1 MTLLGL
7 PLAQLALAVGGA
19 AGLITLLYILK
30 LRRRRVTVPFA
41 ALWDRVELE
50 RESTSLFRRLKRL
63 LSLLAQ
69 LMILLLLGGAL
80 ADPRLD
86 QGLLQGRDMILL
98 IDASGSMQAT
108 DGAEGPDGKPR
119 ARLQE
124 ALTRAREVVRGM
136 GGADR
141 LMLVRMAAHATP
153 LSTFTGDQK
162 ALLRALD
169 GLRAADTAADLPRAL
184 QFCADAL
191 RQREN
196 PLLVLISDGAFPAE
210 QLEQVKRS
218 PAATDAGPSGKRQGG
233 GDGSRLDR
241 IDLTGVEVRYL
252 PVGSP
257 AEDNVGIV
265 AFNARRYPRN
275 KLSFELF
282 LEVINQRKVPA
293 RADLALYSDGQL
305 IEVQRLRLPPGKRT
319 RYICDPA
326 APEGRRAAWCK
337 LAAAGELLEARLLP
351 PKGSGKAALDS
362 FTLDDRAWSLLP
374 RRERQRVLLVTKG
387 NLYLEGALL
396 LEEGLE
402 VKKVSPAEYT
412 AAAASAVDAVIFDRT
427 FPDQAPPVSY
437 LAVAPPA
444 DGAPAQVAAQV
455 KAPMI
460 TEQDSAHPV
469 MKWVTLKDVNIS
481 ESLSFTRSPEVRV
494 LASSFRAPLIVAR
507 QQGAV
512 RSVVMGFD
520 LTRSDLPIRV
530 AFPLLVM
537 NSLDWFSGE
546 AEDLVTSFRAG
557 DRIDLSVAR
566 LDPGSSAASAKV
578 TTPAGRTLVVPR
590 EGSRAHFTG
599 QQVGLYTVRYG
610 AGTMRLAA
618 NLADAQ
624 ESDTRARKTLIL
636 GGQILRPPDTP
647 DSGARRRIYPYLLLA
662 AAALLLLEW
671 WTYNRRVTV

>member
-1 MTLLGL
+1 MTFLGL

-63 LSLLAQ
+63 LSLLVQ
-69 LMILLLLGGAL
+69 LLILLLLGGAL

-86 QGLLQGRDMILL
+86 PGLLKGRDMILL
-98 IDASGSMQAT
+98 LDASGSMQAT
-108 DGAEGPDGKPR
+108 DGGQSPGGAPR
-119 ARLQE
+119 ARLQA
-124 ALTRAREVVRGM
+124 ALDRAREVVRGM

-141 LMLVRMAAHATP
+141 LMIVRMAAHATP
-153 LSTFTGDQK
+153 LSAFTGDQK

-169 GLRAADTAADLPRAL
+169 QLRVADTSADLPRAL

-191 RQREN
+191 GQREN
-196 PLLVLISDGAFPAE
+196 PHLILISDGAFPAE
-210 QLEQVKRS
+210 QLARVKQPPGRRGAGKAS
-218 PAATDAGPSGKRQGG
+218 EPAHLDSVDLSG
-233 GDGSRLDR
+233 L
-241 IDLTGVEVRYL
+241 EVRYL

-257 AEDNVGIV
+257 AADNVGIV

-282 LEVINQRKVPA
+282 LEVINQRQVPA

-305 IEVQRLRLPPGKRT
+305 IEVQRLLLPPGKRT
-319 RYICDPA
+319 RYICDPT

-337 LAAAGELLEARLLP
+337 LAATGELLEARLLP
-351 PKGSGKAALDS
+351 PGGSGKETLDS
-362 FTLDDRAWSLLP
+362 FALDDRAWSLLP
-374 RRERQRVLLVTKG
+374 RRERQRVLLVTRG

-402 VKKVSPAEYT
+402 VKKVAPETYSAD
-412 AAAASAVDAVIFDRT
+412 AASGVDAVIFDRF
-427 FPDQAPPVSY
+427 FPEQEPPVSY

-444 DGAPAQVAAQV
+444 DRSPLPPAGTV
-455 KAPMI
+455 KAPLV
-460 TEQDSAHPV
+460 TEQDGAHPV
-469 MKWVTLKDVNIS
+469 MQWVTLKDVNIS
-481 ESLSFTRSPEVRV
+481 ESLTFSRSPEVRV
-494 LASSFRAPLIVAR
+494 LAASFRAPLMVAR
-507 QQGAV
+507 QQGAR
-512 RSVVMGFD
+512 RSVIIGFD

-530 AFPLLVM
+530 AFPLLLM

-546 AEDLVTSFRAG
+546 AEDLVASFRAG
-557 DRIDLSVAR
+557 ARFSLPVAR
-566 LDPGSSAASAKV
+566 LDPESRAPQATV
-578 TTPAGRTLVVPR
+578 TTPAGRALVAPR
-590 EGSRAHFTG
+590 EGSRVHFTG

-610 AGTMRLAA
+610 DGTMRVAA
-618 NLADAQ
+618 NLADAR
-624 ESDTRARKTLIL
+624 ESDTRARETLVLAGKT
-636 GGQILRPPDTP
+636 LRPPQATGA
-647 DSGARRRIYPYLLLA
+647 GARRRIWPYLLLVV
-662 AAALLLLEW
+662 AALLLLEW